1 MTPHLYRA
9 NRPAAFWRLTGEP
22 QPTDAEWASAIETA
36 ARVLP
41 AAARGADIDAV
52 LNNTLGEG
60 QFGPDHWELSL
71 ARKVYYNIK
80 PVVPRPL
87 SRRLRQLRR
96 KGMEIE
102 SPLGWPVE
110 PRYAE
115 FVWGVMR
122 HLLEGSG
129 RDELPFIHF
138 WPRGRRFGM
147 VLTHDVETAEGQTHV
162 QRLADLEADYGF
174 RSSFN
179 FVPDRYRLD
188 RQLIDSLRSRGF
200 EIGIHG
206 LQHDGKLF
214 SSRAR
219 FMRSAVRINAYLKS
233 LEAVGFRAPLTQ
245 RQPEWMQAL
254 AIEYDLS
261 FFDTDPFEPIP
272 GGTMSIWPFEIGHFV
287 ELPYTLV
294 QDYTLTAVLGETTPR
309 IWLEKLDF
317 IEAYCGL
324 ALVGTHPD
332 YLREPANWRLYEQF
346 LRAVRGRAAPY
357 WHALP
362 RDIARWWRARR
373 LTATVERLR
382 GGVLGTISLDHG
394 GGNSRISISTSED
407 QTVTHPIEGR

>member
-1 MTPHLYRA
+1 MKAQLYGA
-9 NRPAAFWRLTGEP
+9 NRPAAFWRLMVEP
-22 QPTDAEWASAIETA
+22 QPTDAQWASAIEA
-36 ARVLP
+36 ATGMLP
-41 AAARGADIDAV
+41 AAARGADVDAI
-52 LNNTLGEG
+52 LDNTLGEG

-71 ARKVYYNIK
+71 ARKMYYNVK
-80 PVVPRPL
+80 PLVPRSL
-87 SRRLRQLRR
+87 SRRLRQLQR
-96 KGMEIE
+96 KATETD
-102 SPLGWPVE
+102 SSLGWPVE

-115 FVWGVMR
+115 FLWAVMQ

-129 RDELPFIHF
+129 PDELPFIHF
-138 WPRGRRFGM
+138 WPGGRRFAF
-147 VLTHDVETAEGQTHV
+147 VLTHDVETAEGQAHV

-179 FVPDRYRLD
+179 FVADRYRLD
-188 RQLIDSLRSRGF
+188 RPLIDALRAGGF

-206 LQHDGKLF
+206 LKHDGKLF

-219 FMRSAVRINAYLKS
+219 FMRRAARINEYLKS
-233 LEAVGFRAPLTQ
+233 LDAVGFRAPLTH

-261 FFDTDPFEPIP
+261 FFDTDPYEPIP

-294 QDYTLTAVLGETTPR
+294 QDYTLTAVLGETTPK

-317 IEAYCGL
+317 IEAYYGL
-324 ALVGTHPD
+324 ALVNSHPD

-346 LRAVRGRAAPY
+346 LQAVRQRVGPY

-362 RDIARWWRARR
+362 REVARWWRRRR
-373 LTATVERLR
+373 LAATVERL
-382 GGVLGTISLDHG
+382 GEGVLGTISLDHG
-394 GGNSRISISTSED
+394 QGNSRISISRSAD
-407 QTVTHPIEGR
+407 QTVPYPVEGH